1 MVSSVQPEDFA
12 ADDLKK
18 KKSKSPG
25 LKDVKRAKSE
35 SVPVNDY
42 LTQQADYLDDN
53 ETPEEIA
60 KLYKKYK
67 NSPKFNLNSE
77 EVFCICRKPD
87 HGGMLM
93 ISCDGCEEWFHFKCM
108 KLDEKYQDL
117 ISKFYCKFCRWRQIG
132 TTKWKR
138 KCRLP
143 SCHQPIR
150 SDISSK
156 YCSNEHGIEYLKSQ
170 LLDRTRTKVVGDLQS
185 EEIKSILTFTN
196 GKYDNLIT
204 LGQTFPEIPEVVEL
218 KASKTK
224 DYSKFPLKLTSQL
237 SQKDTNVER
246 IENRLQLCH
255 LKSRYLLKIK
265 DKIKILND
273 KLNSGDSSADEE
285 GPKLKKSK
293 TKKYDLCC
301 FDKTLSR
308 SIGDINK
315 SDYEALINSTNI
327 YEDFKQEFDDIIRF
341 YKSDNEIDLNK
352 LYENKLCLQDR
363 RKCPKHNGWWN
374 LINDELFKYTAELS
388 STLELLENEKSIL
401 LRDYTI
407 SIYEGSDGGVPNS
420 EQGTNA

>member
-1 MVSSVQPEDFA
+1 
-12 ADDLKK
+12 
-18 KKSKSPG
+18 
-25 LKDVKRAKSE
+25 
-35 SVPVNDY
+35 
-42 LTQQADYLDDN
+42 
-53 ETPEEIA
+53 
-60 KLYKKYK
+60 
-67 NSPKFNLNSE
+67 
-77 EVFCICRKPD
+77 
-87 HGGMLM
+87 M

-143 SCHQPIR
+143 TCHQPIR

-170 LLDRTRTKVVGDLQS
+170 LLDRARAKVVGDLQP

-196 GKYDNLIT
+196 GKYDHLMT
-204 LGQTFPEIPEVVEL
+204 LGQTFPEISEVVDL

-224 DYSKFPLKLTSQL
+224 DYSKFPVKLSSQL
-237 SQKDTNVER
+237 SQKDTNIER

-273 KLNSGDSSADEE
+273 KLTSGDSSADDEAH
-285 GPKLKKSK
+285 KLKKSK

-301 FDKTLSR
+301 FNKTLSQ
-308 SIGDINK
+308 SITDINK
-315 SDYEALINSTNI
+315 SEYEALINSTNI
-327 YEDFKQEFDDIIRF
+327 YDDFKQEFDDIIRF

-407 SIYEGSDGGVPNS
+407 SIYERGDRRVPKS
-420 EQGTNA
+420 EQVTKV